1 MHALWK
7 LLLAALLPIAVAAPA
22 HASATT
28 ESVGPER
35 AIQMA
40 REHPQAGVEGTFRM
54 RVAATGKIRFE
65 HYLNSHPDY
74 RDPSCLT
81 IVLKRGAL
89 RSLRKRFGDEPTTA
103 LMGKEIIVQGTVHR
117 TPIWVRTET
126 KERRHYYYQTHVD
139 VTSAEQITVLD

>member
-7 LLLAALLPIAVAAPA
+7 LLLAALLPIAFAAPDYA
-22 HASATT
+22 FANT
-28 ESVGPER
+28 EAVGPER

-40 REHPQAGVEGTFRM
+40 AEHPHAGAQGTFRM
-54 RVAATGKIRFE
+54 RVAATGKVRFE
-65 HYLNSHPDY
+65 QYLNSHPDY

-89 RSLRKRFGDEPTTA
+89 RSLRKRFGEDPTTA

-139 VTSAEQITVLD
+139 VTSAKQITVLD